1 MSRAASPA
9 RPPASAPASLAELA
23 YLALEAQLVTLAIP
37 PDTVVSEQELCAR
50 TGLGRTPVREA
61 IQRLSSLGLLRVLPR
76 RGLVVS
82 PIDGVEHLGVL
93 ETRRVLDRLVAG
105 LAARRAAPEQ
115 RSALKACAEAMGRAA
130 AKADLEAY
138 LREDAR
144 CDEILDAASRNPSAV
159 QAAERLHIHCRRFW
173 FCHHHAGDLG
183 AAADLHVALMKA
195 VARGDEAGAATASEA
210 LLDHLERFARRALD
224 LD

>member
-1 MSRAASPA
+1 MHA
-9 RPPASAPASLAELA
+9 RTLPPPETAPASLADRA
-23 YLALEAQLVTLAIP
+23 YVALEAQIVTLAIP
-37 PDTVVSEQELCAR
+37 PGTVISEQELCGR

-61 IQRLSSLGLLRVLPR
+61 IQRLSPLGLLRVLPR

-105 LAARRAAPEQ
+105 LAARRAGPEQ
-115 RSALKACAEAMGRAA
+115 RAGLKTCAEAMAKAA
-130 AKADLEAY
+130 AKGDLEAY

-144 CDEILDAASRNPSAV
+144 CDEILDAACRNPSAV
-159 QAAERLHIHCRRFW
+159 QAATPLHTHCRRFW
-173 FCHHHAGDLG
+173 FRHHHAGDLG
-183 AAADLHVALMKA
+183 AAADLHIALMKA
-195 VARGDEAGAATASEA
+195 VARGDEGGAWSASSA